1 MRETMYSYWRKQPEV
16 MQSIIAGRKAITENF
31 VSLYTEQDPD
41 RIYLIGSGTSLNSLL
56 AAAPFME
63 HVLGIEVTPTAASM
77 AVDMDIFGKRPIF
90 IFVSQGG
97 FSTNTLWA
105 MEHLSRYPHIA
116 ITGDS
121 ESQLEKQSRRHML
134 IGCGEEQAGP
144 KTVGYTSTILCLYL
158 CALESALRTGKIH
171 ETRYD
176 KLLSDLS
183 LAADNMAENRKSVE
197 AWFEKNM
204 KDFESIDKY
213 VLVGK
218 GPGGITAKEGAL
230 KILETVRVPA
240 MSYEFEEYLHGPIQM
255 MDEDVAAIFYL
266 TEDAADKERMLTL
279 AKWHRKYSAYGY
291 VITGDTTIMGDH
303 VLHVLK
309 TGNPFTEVFEFI
321 LLPQLIGARIPGLVR
336 LNKLDTRKVLQ
347 PMFEEMPVKYRPGK

>member
-77 AVDMDIFGKRPIF
+77 AVDMDIFGKRPTF

-144 KTVGYTSTILCLYL
+144 KTVV
-158 CALESALRTGKIH
+158 
-171 ETRYD
+171 
-176 KLLSDLS
+176 LS
-183 LAADNMAENRKSVE
+183 
-197 AWFEKNM
+197 
-204 KDFESIDKY
+204 
-213 VLVGK
+213 
-218 GPGGITAKEGAL
+218 
-230 KILETVRVPA
+230 
-240 MSYEFEEYLHGPIQM
+240 
-255 MDEDVAAIFYL
+255 
-266 TEDAADKERMLTL
+266 
-279 AKWHRKYSAYGY
+279 
-291 VITGDTTIMGDH
+291 
-303 VLHVLK
+303 
-309 TGNPFTEVFEFI
+309 
-321 LLPQLIGARIPGLVR
+321 
-336 LNKLDTRKVLQ
+336 
-347 PMFEEMPVKYRPGK
+347 